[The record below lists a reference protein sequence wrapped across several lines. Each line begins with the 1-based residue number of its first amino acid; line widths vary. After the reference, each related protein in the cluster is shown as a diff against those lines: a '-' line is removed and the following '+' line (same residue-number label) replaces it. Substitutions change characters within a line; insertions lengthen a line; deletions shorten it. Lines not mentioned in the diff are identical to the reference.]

1 MTDPEEGNSIPSRQT
16 CDDIAEEY
24 RDSKLLPFRYANE
37 RYAVFQL
44 LSAPCGKTVLDL
56 ACGEGIYARQFK
68 RAGAA
73 SVMGVDVSREMIAL
87 TEVEPPVRDDFMAR
101 KPFAGVTASKP

>member
-1 MTDPEEGNSIPSRQT
+1 M
-16 CDDIAEEY
+16 
-24 RDSKLLPFRYANE
+24 
-37 RYAVFQL
+37 
-44 LSAPCGKTVLDL
+44 LDL

-87 TEVEPPVRDDFMAR
+87 TEADPPVWDDFMTQ
-101 KPFAGVTASKP
+101 KPFTGVTASKP